1 MDVKKKLRER
11 IKDFSKSEFNSDFDS
26 LKHDQR
32 SDVLLKFYIKEIH
45 NKFKTE
51 ITADEIEIGL
61 VDGKNDL
68 SIGNRPQEPKV

>member
-32 SDVLLKFYIKEIH
+32 SDVWHSPKP
-45 NKFKTE
+45 
-51 ITADEIEIGL
+51 
-61 VDGKNDL
+61 VDTFH
-68 SIGNRPQEPKV
+68 SAV